1 MKRFG
6 LALCVVLAFGAGC
19 GKKDENKAATT
30 TGSGAAKTTETG
42 GTTATATGG
51 GAGATGANM
60 SVDQACDK
68 VVAMMGQMGAAVETA
83 GEDCDKMGTQLQKW
97 ADDNKA
103 FMAWAKEQ
111 DKDPAKKKEFDEK
124 CKGKLE
130 PAMEK
135 MGPMMAGAAKCA
147 ENAKVKAAME
157 SMGG

>member
-6 LALCVVLAFGAGC
+6 LALCVALAFAGC
-19 GKKDENKAATT
+19 KKKEENKAAT
-30 TGSGAAKTTETG
+30 GSGAAPAAGEP
-42 GTTATATGG
+42 AAAAP
-51 GAGATGANM
+51 AGAMNM

-68 VVAMMGQMGAAVETA
+68 VVAMMGDMGKAVQES
-83 GEDCDKMGTQLQKW
+83 GEDCNKMGDALQKW

-103 FMAWAKEQ
+103 FMAWGKEQ

-124 CKGKLE
+124 CKSKLE
-130 PAMEK
+130 PVMEK

>member
-1 MKRFG
+1 M
-6 LALCVVLAFGAGC
+6 CVVLAFGAGC
-19 GKKDENKAATT
+19 KKKEENKAATT
-30 TGSGAAKTTETG
+30 TGSGAATTTETAKTTET
-42 GTTATATGG
+42 T

-68 VVAMMGQMGAAVETA
+68 VVSMMGEMGKAVESA
-83 GEDCDKMGTQLQKW
+83 GEDCNKMGDNMQKW

-124 CKGKLE
+124 CKSKLE
-130 PAMEK
+130 PMMEK
-135 MGPMMAGAAKCA
+135 MGPMLAGAAKCA

>member
-6 LALCVVLAFGAGC
+6 LALCVALAFAGC
-19 GKKDENKAATT
+19 KKKEENKAGTA
-30 TGSGAAKTTETG
+30 TGSGSAAA
-42 GTTATATGG
+42 TAPAATGG
-51 GAGATGANM
+51 GGGGAMNL

-68 VVAMMGQMGAAVETA
+68 VVAMMGDMGKAVEGA
-83 GEDCDKMGTQLQKW
+83 GEDCNKMGDALQKW

-124 CKGKLE
+124 CKAKLE

-135 MGPMMAGAAKCA
+135 MGPMMAGAAKCGDN
-147 ENAKVKAAME
+147 EKVKAAMA
-157 SMGG
+157 SMGD